1 MSKIQITKKE
11 YEERCKKDEPALR
24 SCWMNKEWNIL
35 ILESMFNDIN
45 TTPLKRYFIWEMLKE
60 IKNV

>member
-1 MSKIQITKKE
+1 
-11 YEERCKKDEPALR
+11 
-24 SCWMNKEWNIL
+24 MNKEWNIL
-35 ILESMFNDIN
+35 ILETMFNDVN